1 MGPRFQF
8 VCLCIWVCMSIG
20 VCNEA
25 KATMEAN
32 RGHKEGDRENIEGDG
47 IFVTV
52 NRS

>member
-1 MGPRFQF
+1 MKQRQP
-8 VCLCIWVCMSIG
+8 W
-20 VCNEA
+20 
-25 KATMEAN
+25 EAN